1 MSGSGRGIC
10 RGLDILKIRDYELL
24 PLLRNFLECE
34 DADGTSSNNVCI
46 QLSKMILI
54 LCLFP
59 KWIRWRKY
67 EFMHLCFISCWKC
80 LLLCCVDDD
89 HVINVSKHVN
99 WWNTQVLTRYP
110 VSDVGWS
117 CQTLGHWFLGNH
129 CFCYHCFVTVSVLH
143 MTWQSHYGLEKG
155 RKGRKISKAL
165 NQKGS
170 RQLWMSVVTI
180 IGRDV
185 RGVGR

>member
-1 MSGSGRGIC
+1 MEELYPSISGSGRGIW
-10 RGLDILKIRDYELL
+10 RGLDIFENQRLWTIFDFEKIFFES
-24 PLLRNFLECE
+24 E
-34 DADGTSSNNVCI
+34 DVDGSSNDDSSINVCI
-46 QLSKMILI
+46 QFFSIAWI

-59 KWIRWRKY
+59 NWIKWRLWGRKY

-117 CQTLGHWFLGNH
+117 CQTLGHWFLGHH
-129 CFCYHCFVTVSVLH
+129 CFCNHCFVTVSVLH
-143 MTWQSHYGLEKG
+143 MNWQSHYGLENG

-170 RQLWMSVVTI
+170 R
-180 IGRDV
+180 
-185 RGVGR
+185 